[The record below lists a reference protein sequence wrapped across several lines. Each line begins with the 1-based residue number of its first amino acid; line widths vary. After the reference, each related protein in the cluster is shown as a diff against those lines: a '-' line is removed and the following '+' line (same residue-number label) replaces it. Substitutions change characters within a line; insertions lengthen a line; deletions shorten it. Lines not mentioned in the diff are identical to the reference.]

1 MAKTAIGVV
10 SLVSQL
16 FSDQRQKGGVHGGLS
31 AGFFQSASVF
41 LVGIGLLASPFLV
54 HAIDEEK
61 TNAAPEVS
69 CLWVSNHGLSGFMA
83 EFDVIAPLDSDITL
97 HSFCLGQ
104 DGFIRSVDREPA
116 PSATIESEAPK
127 GWLDI
132 LGYDG
137 GLPLLLYSGYLH
149 SFDFTIK
156 GGEVV
161 RIGFLEALAPL
172 AGGSSM
178 MRLPKWIFRFT
189 SFSIAKAL
197 FTR

>member
-1 MAKTAIGVV
+1 MV
-10 SLVSQL
+10 L
-16 FSDQRQKGGVHGGLS
+16 FVL
-31 AGFFQSASVF
+31 F
-41 LVGIGLLASPFLV
+41 
-54 HAIDEEK
+54 
-61 TNAAPEVS
+61 
-69 CLWVSNHGLSGFMA
+69 
-83 EFDVIAPLDSDITL
+83 
-97 HSFCLGQ
+97 
-104 DGFIRSVDREPA
+104 DREPA

-197 FTR
+197 FTRWWLGCMIAMERAMKFPFITQM